1 MKISNSVNF
10 IVFFLSFLEL
20 PTMTRIHLHLVEN
33 DTIQMNHRSEE
44 NVMIQMIHLPEENV
58 TIPDLPDDPKDKD
71 TIQIIRHQD
80 KEKEIIKL
88 QATILHLDEKVD
100 GVIMTMLMNLSK
112 SRKNLWMMIVTCP
125 LREGYGIIPTRIF
138 LPPGES
144 KKNKIV
150 TCLLPGLRKNMTMTT
165 TTYLLPD

>member
-1 MKISNSVNF
+1 
-10 IVFFLSFLEL
+10 
-20 PTMTRIHLHLVEN
+20 MTRIHLHLVEN

-112 SRKNLWMMIVTCP
+112 SRKNL
-125 LREGYGIIPTRIF
+125 
-138 LPPGES
+138 
-144 KKNKIV
+144 
-150 TCLLPGLRKNMTMTT
+150 
-165 TTYLLPD
+165 

>member
-1 MKISNSVNF
+1 
-10 IVFFLSFLEL
+10 
-20 PTMTRIHLHLVEN
+20 MTRMHLHHVEN

-58 TIPDLPDDPKDKD
+58 TIQINLPD

-80 KEKEIIKL
+80 EKEIIKL

-112 SRKNLWMMIVTCP
+112 SRKNLWMMIVTYP
-125 LREGYGIIPTRIF
+125 LREGGEDRIIPTRISR
-138 LPPGES
+138 PPGES

-150 TCLLPGLRKNMTMTT
+150 TCLHPGLRKKMMMTT

>member
-1 MKISNSVNF
+1 
-10 IVFFLSFLEL
+10 
-20 PTMTRIHLHLVEN
+20 MTRMHLHLVEN

-58 TIPDLPDDPKDKD
+58 TIQINLPEDKD
-71 TIQIIRHQD
+71 TIQIIRQLD
-80 KEKEIIKL
+80 EKEIIKL

-125 LREGYGIIPTRIF
+125 LREGSGIIPTRISR
-138 LPPGES
+138 PPGES

-150 TCLLPGLRKNMTMTT
+150 TCLHPGLRKKMMMM

>member
-1 MKISNSVNF
+1 
-10 IVFFLSFLEL
+10 
-20 PTMTRIHLHLVEN
+20 MTRMHLHHVEN
-33 DTIQMNHRSEE
+33 DTIQMNHHSEE

-58 TIPDLPDDPKDKD
+58 TIQINLPD
-71 TIQIIRHQD
+71 TILIIRHQD
-80 KEKEIIKL
+80 EKEIIKL

-150 TCLLPGLRKNMTMTT
+150 TCLHPGLRKKMMMTT

>member
-112 SRKNLWMMIVTCP
+112 SRKNL
-125 LREGYGIIPTRIF
+125 
-138 LPPGES
+138 
-144 KKNKIV
+144 
-150 TCLLPGLRKNMTMTT
+150 
-165 TTYLLPD
+165 